1 METTSVREGGQQR
14 REELNGSAVVVIEA
28 EASLVAGAV
37 MVLQKWDSGICTQW
51 ALAVGCS
58 WGAGITL
65 GKVAC
70 FFFFKLLIHLWLC
83 WVFVS
88 AWGFL

>member
-14 REELNGSAVVVIEA
+14 REKLNGSAVVVIEA
-28 EASLVAGAV
+28 EVSLVAGAV

-58 WGAGITL
+58 WEAGITL
-65 GKVAC
+65 GKAAC
-70 FFFFKLLIHLWLC
+70 FFCKLLIDLRLC